1 VLHLCGY
8 IWLALLAFLT
18 IKRRFLAVML
28 AVSMILL
35 GVVLQFGQ
43 KLAPGRASKS
53 GTCSSTDS
61 GCLPASP
68 SAS

>member
-35 GVVLQFGQ
+35 GVV
-43 KLAPGRASKS
+43 
-53 GTCSSTDS
+53 
-61 GCLPASP
+61 
-68 SAS
+68 